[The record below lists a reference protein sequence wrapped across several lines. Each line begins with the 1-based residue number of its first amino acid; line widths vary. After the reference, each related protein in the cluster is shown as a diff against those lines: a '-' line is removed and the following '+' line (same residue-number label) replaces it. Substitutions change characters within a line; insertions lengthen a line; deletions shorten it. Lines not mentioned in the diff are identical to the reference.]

1 MKKRWVPLNF
11 LLMFILSGCNYV
23 QGYVNM
29 MKERGLSEEYA
40 VSLRDWT
47 RDITAHSQLET
58 KFYLSATYRS
68 PEFNEAFLKEQARV
82 RQWPED
88 WARKQGEIW
97 RQVSADYREFLLYAY
112 TSDMEANDFAARNS
126 IWAVFLLDGKGNRI
140 EPLEIRAVERINAE
154 LEAFFPFVN
163 KYYGKGYIVRF
174 PVFAAE
180 PEMHLVFS
188 SVLGRVDLVWK
199 ASDIK
204 TGKK

>member
-1 MKKRWVPLNF
+1 MKRWLPLNF
-11 LLMFILSGCNYV
+11 LLMFILAGCNYV

-40 VSLRDWT
+40 MSLRDWT

-58 KFYLSATYRS
+58 KFYLSVTYRS

-88 WARKQGEIW
+88 RARKQEEIW

-126 IWAVFLLDGKGNRI
+126 IWAVFLLDGKGHRI

-174 PVFAAE
+174 PVFVSE
-180 PEMHLVFS
+180 PEMRLVFS

-199 ASDIK
+199 AADIK
-204 TGKK
+204 TGKR

>member
-174 PVFAAE
+174 PVFVSE
-180 PEMHLVFS
+180 PEVRLVFS

-199 ASDIK
+199 AADIK
-204 TGKK
+204 TGKR